1 MNDLMSDGK
10 IISIVLVAHRMNVL
24 PRDQQIPGSMPAI
37 ALFYKN
43 RIQFF
48 FLLLFLSKQ
57 FHIIKVHDSF
67 RK

>member
-10 IISIVLVAHRMNVL
+10 IISIVLVAHRINAL
-24 PRDQQIPGSMPAI
+24 PQDLQVPGSMPAI

-48 FLLLFLSKQ
+48 FLLLFLKQ
-57 FHIIKVHDSF
+57 TI
-67 RK
+67 